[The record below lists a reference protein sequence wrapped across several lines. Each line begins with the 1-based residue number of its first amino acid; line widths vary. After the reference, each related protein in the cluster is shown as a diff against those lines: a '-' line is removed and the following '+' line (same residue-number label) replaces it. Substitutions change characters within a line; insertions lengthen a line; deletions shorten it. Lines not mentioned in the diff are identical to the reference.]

1 MNTCESQTIMS
12 LLGLSLFV
20 GASVGT
26 LACQHCTKC
35 SHSKNDIDENRVV
48 TVSAPG
54 KILIAGGYLVLE
66 SPNVGV
72 TIATT
77 SRFFT
82 SIKWEKVEESDINDS
97 VRIVVSSP
105 QFHSQYV
112 YYYQWQSEKLV
123 NLGSTSNDFVEKCI
137 VLSFA
142 FVQKQLGNSAFFD
155 LLKSYVGGQIH
166 MKLRADNDFYSQIKE
181 VRYTQSVL

>member
-1 MNTCESQTIMS
+1 M
-12 LLGLSLFV
+12 FV
-20 GASVGT
+20 GTGVGT
-26 LACQHCTKC
+26 LACHYCKHTAN
-35 SHSKNDIDENRVV
+35 SKNELDEERVV

-82 SIKWEKVEESDINDS
+82 SIRWEKTEVSENNES

-112 YYYQWQSEKLV
+112 YSYQWQTEKLV
-123 NLGSTSNDFVEKCI
+123 NLGGSNNEFVEKCI
-137 VLSFA
+137 VLSFG
-142 FVQKQLGNSAFFD
+142 FVQKQLGDEAFFT

-181 VRYTQSVL
+181 VCFLICFYFCAF